1 MSGFSPMI
9 EIEGL
14 SKRYGVVKVI
24 YDISLNVKKGEV
36 IVLLG
41 PNGSGKS
48 TLLKCILGL
57 VKYQGKIHVDGLDV
71 KKKGKEIRKKV
82 TYIPQQFALYPNLSV
97 IDNLRF
103 YADINGIDYTLVK
116 QSIEQ
121 NRMDFYTD
129 IYAKELSE
137 GTKQKMM
144 LSIVSLAD
152 KPILLF
158 DEPTLNLDLKRV
170 IEFKEMIKAE
180 KKKNKTI
187 ILSTHYLSDVRDI
200 ADKVLM
206 INKGKL
212 IFKGNLDD
220 LLKKIKM
227 NTRITILLKDEINS
241 ESKDSIKAILSKYET
256 KNISIENRLITVL
269 VDTSNKIKVL
279 KALEETNLMINDFQI
294 FEPGLEDV
302 FLMNYA

>member
-103 YADINGIDYTLVK
+103 YADINGIDYTSVK

-170 IEFKEMIKAE
+170 MEFKEMIKAE

-241 ESKDSIKAILSKYET
+241 ESKDSIKAILSKYEA